1 MIKINL
7 IPQELRKK
15 ESIFAKFDIS
25 TISLQNLPV
34 FNIIAIIAGGIVVLQ
49 LAMFLIGMYNR
60 SSLASLNKKYNA
72 ILPQKNEA
80 DRLKAEVDI
89 INKKAAAIDELMAKR
104 FSWAKKLN
112 ALSDSVTS
120 GIWLTELYYDER
132 PVPKP
137 VPAGGQGAATRSVYS
152 MPGALVI
159 SGYASSMG
167 EHGASL
173 VGKFI
178 QSLKD
183 NSAFYSDFSEIQLV
197 SIKSDKVDNQEVM
210 NFRIVC
216 FFK

>member
-7 IPQELRKK
+7 LPQELRKR

-25 TISLQNLPV
+25 TISLQSLPV
-34 FNIIAIIAGGIVVLQ
+34 FNIIAIIVGGLIMLQ
-49 LAMFLIGMYNR
+49 LAMFFIGIY
-60 SSLASLNKKYNA
+60 SKLSLVSLTRKYNA

-80 DRLKAEVDI
+80 DRLKKEVDI

-112 ALSDSVTS
+112 ALSDSVTP
-120 GIWLTELYYDER
+120 GVWFTDLYYDER

-137 VPAGGQGAATRSVYS
+137 VSVGEQAAGIRAGYA

-159 SGYASSMG
+159 AGYASSMG
-167 EHGASL
+167 EHGAAL

-183 NSAFYSDFSEIQLV
+183 NQAFYSDFSDIQLV